1 MIIDLKDNIFNISN
15 TFEERRSHS
24 LLFSMHKPRSSSISS
39 SKYSEDYH
47 VHVKRDSNKMDKDE
61 SISFIGSIKVE
72 YMSQGGQNVQV
83 SKATN
88 ITNNMVQHVP
98 SEDPALNS
106 TSSNNVFNINLN
118 YDIDQALDPE
128 EWNSNFHTISLYG
141 TIKHLASDIKNI
153 KDSLQRMGKY
163 IRGKSIDSNPNNIK
177 NLKGVGK
184 VVWEFLSSIYNSHWD
199 GLYVDD
205 TNTTFRN
212 KVSSKF
218 TPQVPKNLNINNKE
232 VVKPIFIFSISPPI
246 PAKSQNK
253 VNELLKY
260 FKKNTS
266 SQQKKSYANATSPTK
281 PSSSSA
287 PKNIIK
293 KTLKIKETFLNL
305 SDKKIKQVQKV
316 INRSNNKSKLRI
328 TMTTKSLL
336 RKQVIILMNNDI
348 TKKFIKD
355 SSLYIININRALKT
369 IKSSTI
375 ANFI

>member
-39 SKYSEDYH
+39 SKCSEDYH

-177 NLKGVGK
+177 DLKGVGK

-199 GLYVDD
+199 GLYVDN

-218 TPQVPKNLNINNKE
+218 TPQVSKNLNINNKE

-246 PAKSQNK
+246 PAKSQK
-253 VNELLKY
+253 EVNEILKY

-266 SQQKKSYANATSPTK
+266 S
-281 PSSSSA
+281 
-287 PKNIIK
+287 
-293 KTLKIKETFLNL
+293 
-305 SDKKIKQVQKV
+305 
-316 INRSNNKSKLRI
+316 
-328 TMTTKSLL
+328 
-336 RKQVIILMNNDI
+336 
-348 TKKFIKD
+348 
-355 SSLYIININRALKT
+355 
-369 IKSSTI
+369 
-375 ANFI
+375 